1 MAPNRFASKQRS
13 LEVKS
18 AWFPCRPRDLKT
30 CHLILM
36 HSWKTGMKQI
46 MASFGSL
53 IILMAIMAVSVDSLI
68 SKDYV
73 QGTCNC
79 TSTGTK
85 GRSGGG
91 GDGDPR
97 RFVVKCDRMVSNKNS
112 FWINTHYFCSLPTLN
127 SNEWECL
134 RVTRMAA
141 ASTTKVAR
149 KPSISNLST
158 RLVL

>member
-36 HSWKTGMKQI
+36 HSLKTGMKQI

-73 QGTCNC
+73 QGTCKC
-79 TSTGTK
+79 YATGTE
-85 GRSGGG
+85 GFSG
-91 GDGDPR
+91 PR
-97 RFVVKCDRMVSNKNS
+97 QLVVRCDRMVSNKNS
-112 FWINTHYFCSLPTLN
+112 FWINTIFCR
-127 SNEWECL
+127 ERGKGIECS

-141 ASTTKVAR
+141 ESLMKVAR